1 MFKFVKVKEVAS
13 PERGTSQSAGIDFF
27 IPNDAFG
34 SYGLGPGES
43 LKIPSGIKMII
54 PEGYCLQFVN
64 KSGWGSKGL
73 FVGACLVDSDYRGEV
88 HLDIHNFSD
97 TAINLTAGMKIVQAI
112 LLPVP
117 NVNPMEIDPEEFSVY
132 ENTERGAGG
141 FGSTGLKW
149 TGTGY
154 KITKYQVEQD

>member
-1 MFKFVKVKEVAS
+1 MFKFVKVREVAS
-13 PERGTSQSAGIDFF
+13 PERGTSDSAGLDFF

-34 SYGLGPGES
+34 AYALGPGQS
-43 LKIPSGIKMII
+43 LKIPSGIKLVI

-88 HLDIHNFSD
+88 HLDIHNFSKNPI
-97 TAINLTAGMKIVQAI
+97 ALKAGMKIVQGI

-117 NVNPMEIDPEEFSVY
+117 NGNPIEIDHEEFSVF
-132 ENTERGAGG
+132 ENTERGSGG
-141 FGSTGLKW
+141 FGSTGLK
-149 TGTGY
+149 
-154 KITKYQVEQD
+154 

>member
-1 MFKFVKVKEVAS
+1 MFKFIKTKEVAS
-13 PERGTSQSAGIDFF
+13 PQRGTGQAAGIDFF
-27 IPNDAFG
+27 IPNDAFEEY
-34 SYGLGPGES
+34 SLAPGEA

-88 HLDIHNFSD
+88 HLDIHNFSKNH
-97 TAINLTAGMKIVQAI
+97 IKLSGGLKIVQAI

-117 NVNPMEIDPEEFSVY
+117 NLNPTEIEYEEFSVY

-141 FGSTGLKW
+141 FGSTGLK
-149 TGTGY
+149 
-154 KITKYQVEQD
+154 YQLEQD

>member
-1 MFKFVKVKEVAS
+1 MFKFIKVREVAS
-13 PERGTSQSAGIDFF
+13 PERGTAQSAGIDFF

-34 SYGLGPGES
+34 MFSLAPGES

-88 HLDIHNFSD
+88 HLDIHNFGRNP
-97 TAINLTAGMKIVQAI
+97 IKLTAGMKIVQAI

-117 NVNPMEIDPEEFSVY
+117 NANPMEIDSEEFSVY
-132 ENTERGAGG
+132 ENTERGSGG
-141 FGSTGLKW
+141 FGSTG
-149 TGTGY
+149 
-154 KITKYQVEQD
+154 ITKYGISYQLGKD